1 MDTDSGEIYG
11 VAAATDG
18 KYITQEG
25 QTKNKAKVT
34 ATLAMYEPVFEDG
47 LIKKGTLRENK
58 SIINMVGDTVY
69 YVTAVVFLSGDNLS
83 GMSLSADTTQSLFGS
98 INLQFSSSADL
109 QSLQPDSFYESANQ
123 SKP

>member
-1 MDTDSGEIYG
+1 
-11 VAAATDG
+11 
-18 KYITQEG
+18 
-25 QTKNKAKVT
+25 
-34 ATLAMYEPVFEDG
+34 MYEPVFEDG
-47 LIKKGTLRENK
+47 LIKKGTLRENQ
-58 SIINMVGDTVY
+58 SIINMVSDTVY
-69 YVTAVVFLSGDNLS
+69 YVTAVVFLNGDNLS